1 MTLLRFHRPC
11 AHTNVC
17 LLVPFGCAAHT
28 IASLPWLSTTFLA
41 GVSEQL
47 LVQTS
52 LAISR

>member
-1 MTLLRFHRPC
+1 MTLLRFHCPR
-11 AHTNVC
+11 AHANTW
-17 LLVPFGCAAHT
+17 LLVSFGCAAHT

-41 GVSEQL
+41 GLSEQL